1 MFHPQSGP
9 LQSEEISEITSDREL
24 ARESFLQLDQLE
36 SNRTVYSCLKTLK
49 GFCSNNF

>member
-24 ARESFLQLDQLE
+24 ARESFLQLDQLYHQTE
-36 SNRTVYSCLKTLK
+36 MSIVDSCLY
-49 GFCSNNF
+49 C